1 MKKQLLIGL
10 MLLML
15 CLLPCLAG
23 AETGNTTKRFPED
36 FTDGKYT
43 QSTGVST
50 YAKRREALIG
60 DPMENGIFPLADWNR
75 LNVEIPDGMVLVGEP
90 KYENGRVTIKIDLQE
105 SDWGKLLLSA
115 NPYPYISFRYS
126 LDCPDET
133 VYETHVGFSGGFSDC
148 TVSYVT
154 GLMEDSIHWDSDNL
168 QASNGEF
175 VGEII
180 PSQSLLQP
188 NRSGKSMNLI
198 AWLDKDNP
206 DVRRYE
212 YFEVVFKIVDTEPFT
227 IPFRYVTEKMLSAT
241 KTASLPSGVTVKST
255 ADGDITYRVSG
266 SVHNVDVPVVLNAPD
281 GADYMVVT
289 QPEHFANERYPVTG
303 GKASFT
309 TQIHDGDATHEE
321 QFTIA
326 WYSNGGSLVD
336 YGTFMFHAEPANYAA
351 WPNYAAGWYAVPASR
366 VDWDN
371 RASGAGVTAQYTEST
386 GDFHVD
392 YDPNATITGV
402 EGDIIVRVKAPSGA
416 KYYRTNHSGGNN
428 IMGRDDGAVN
438 DQINFTAAQEPLPV
452 PEDGWIE
459 IATIVPVEVITL
471 GPLEVYLQTGEGDAW
486 PYAGG
491 ITTIFWYE
499 DEASANAAPKD
510 PWKKEYVS
518 DTMGALCV
526 TNRID
531 VVEDEDA
538 ITTPVQHITCVGGH
552 FYHPGWR
559 LRIQHFPHRGDRAHH
574 YELVLENEYG
584 VYQPLPGN
592 MVFYI
597 PYPSG
602 HHYDAEKGCAFDG
615 DGHEATYQLYHYN
628 AEYTDCKPVTATPT
642 AKGIRF
648 EINDLSPFVLDWGGY
663 EGDMT
668 LPDQGGNNG
677 DDDGGHDDDNNN
689 NDNDDRSFH
698 LYTLDMRP
706 GFNVEMRRLRVQSI
720 IAIYK
725 GTATIENCQILGM
738 NIGFFNVDGDIP
750 TGDGIRLSDDT
761 TIEQLIFEVSEDFT
775 GTFPTEPFIFLE
787 DGAKI
792 NEINLF
798 DASLLDY
805 VLKWVSCG
813 NTDINI
819 IKIDGQDEPI
829 YFPAFYDAYHGN

>member
-1 MKKQLLIGL
+1 MKKQLLAL
-10 MLLML
+10 LVLLML

-50 YAKRREALIG
+50 YTKRRETLIG
-60 DPMENGIFPLADWNR
+60 DPMENGLFPLADWDR
-75 LNVEIPDGMVLVGEP
+75 LNVEIPDGMVIVGEP
-90 KYENGRVTIKIDLQE
+90 KREDGRITITIDLQA
-105 SDWGKLLLSA
+105 SDWGKLILSA

-126 LDCPDET
+126 LDCPDT
-133 VYETHVGFSGGFSDC
+133 SVYETHVGFSGGFSEH

-154 GLMEDSIHWDSDNL
+154 GLMEDSIRWDSDHL
-168 QASNGEF
+168 QAGNGEF

-188 NRSGKSMNLI
+188 MRSGKSMNLI

-241 KTASLPSGVTVKST
+241 ETASLPSGVTVKST

-266 SVHNVDVPVVLNAPD
+266 SVHNVDVPVVLYAPD

-309 TQIHDGDATHEE
+309 SQIHDGDATHEE

-326 WYSNGGSLVD
+326 WYSSGGSLVD

-351 WPNYAAGWYAVPASR
+351 WPNYAEGWDAVPASR

-392 YDPNATITGV
+392 YNPNATITGV

-438 DQINFTAAQEPLPV
+438 DQINFTAAQALQPV

-499 DEASANAAPKD
+499 DEASANASPKD

-526 TNRID
+526 TKRID
-531 VVEDEDA
+531 IVEDEED
-538 ITTPVQHITCVGGH
+538 ITGPVQNITCVGGQS
-552 FYHPGWR
+552 YRPGWR
-559 LRIQHFPHRGDRAHH
+559 LRIRHFPHRGDRAHH

-602 HHYDAEKGCAFDG
+602 HTYRDGHAYDS

-628 AEYTDCKPVTATPT
+628 AEYTDCQPVTATPT

-648 EINDLSPFVLDWGGY
+648 EVNDLSPFVLDWSGY

-677 DDDGGHDDDNNN
+677 NDDGEHDDNNSG
-689 NDNDDRSFH
+689 NDRRFH
-698 LYTLDMRP
+698 LHTFDMRP
-706 GFNVEMRRLRVQSI
+706 GHQVDMRGIRAFEVQAS
-720 IAIYK
+720 YK
-725 GTATIENCQILGM
+725 GNSIVRTGHIENLILSIDPEMPLDRNNG
-738 NIGFFNVDGDIP
+738 
-750 TGDGIRLSDDT
+750 GITLT
-761 TIEQLIFEVSEDFT
+761 
-775 GTFPTEPFIFLE
+775 
-787 DGAKI
+787 DGALVDMLI
-792 NEINLF
+792 VVCSNDL
-798 DASLLDY
+798 SGVTLDNP
-805 VLKWVSCG
+805 VLHLQNGARVGMLMVSKELADRLHDWLSYDEVDCIDMIVIG
-813 NTDINI
+813 NGDSIPFRELVDN
-819 IKIDGQDEPI
+819 
-829 YFPAFYDAYHGN
+829 